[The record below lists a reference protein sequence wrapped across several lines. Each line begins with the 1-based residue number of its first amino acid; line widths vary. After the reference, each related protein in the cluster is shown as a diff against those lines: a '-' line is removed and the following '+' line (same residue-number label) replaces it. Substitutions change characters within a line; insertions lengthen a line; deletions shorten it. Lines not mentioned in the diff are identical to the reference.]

1 MMASPQFLLMLVA
14 TGAATAC
21 GHQGGNET
29 VRSRDSW
36 DPLPRRVTVEVRNA
50 AMVTGAAR
58 DATIRLRRAG
68 LDVVVFDN
76 PPPELRDPG
85 RERHRILVR
94 RGDTLGCGRIIEAIG
109 PADILE
115 VPDASRLV
123 DLTVLLGNP
132 ASPPEPSG
140 S

>member
-1 MMASPQFLLMLVA
+1 MIPRPLLFLL
-14 TGAATAC
+14 TTAAAAGC
-21 GHQGGNET
+21 GDRGGTEAFSPPQ
-29 VRSRDSW
+29 SR

-50 AMVTGAAR
+50 AMVPGAAR

-76 PPPELRDPG
+76 PPPELRDPA
-85 RERHRILVR
+85 RDRHRILVR

-115 VPDASRLV
+115 APDASRLV
-123 DLTVLLGNP
+123 DLTVLLARP
-132 ASPPEPSG
+132 APPVESAD